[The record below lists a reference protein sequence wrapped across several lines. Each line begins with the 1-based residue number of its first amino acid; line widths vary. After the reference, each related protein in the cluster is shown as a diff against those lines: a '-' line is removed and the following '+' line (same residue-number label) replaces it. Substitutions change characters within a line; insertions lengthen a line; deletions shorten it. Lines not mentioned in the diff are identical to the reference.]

1 MEEEIWVDIKGY
13 EGLYQVSNQGRV
25 RSLDREV
32 KRKGNNIYISKGKI
46 KKNTIGK
53 KGYLYTGLTDKNGNK
68 KNIFTHRL
76 VAQAF
81 IPNPEN
87 KPEIDHIN
95 GIRNDNRV
103 ENLRWVTKEENM
115 NNPLTKENQKTI
127 NKRSGNP
134 NSKMVICIFPDGNE
148 IPFKCKEDLK
158 DYLNVSRDTID
169 RIIKS
174 GKQYKPRKKK
184 FKFLEGIKIIKVE
197 ESDINGK

>member
-1 MEEEIWVDIKGY
+1 MEEWRDIVGY

-32 KRKGNNIYISKGKI
+32 KRKGNSICTLKGKI

-53 KGYLYTGLTDKNGNK
+53 KGYLYTYLTDKNGNTK
-68 KNIFTHRL
+68 SIFTHRL

-81 IPNPEN
+81 ISNPEN

-115 NNPLTKENQKTI
+115 NNPLTKENQKIT
-127 NKRSGNP
+127 NKRSSNP

-148 IPFKCKEDLK
+148 ILFKCKEDLK
-158 DYLNVSRDTID
+158 DYLSIGRGTID

-184 FKFLEGIKIIKVE
+184 FEYLNGIKIIKVE

>member
-1 MEEEIWVDIKGY
+1 MEEEIWVDICGY

-32 KRKGNNIYISKGKI
+32 KRKGNSICTSKGKI

-53 KGYLYTGLTDKNGNK
+53 KGYLYTYLTDKNGNTK
-68 KNIFTHRL
+68 GIFTHRL

-81 IPNPEN
+81 IPNPGN

-115 NNPLTKENQKTI
+115 NNPLTKENQKIT

-148 IPFKCKEDLK
+148 ILFKCKEDLK
-158 DYLNVSRDTID
+158 DYLSISRDTID

-174 GKQYKPRKKK
+174 GEQYKPRKKK
-184 FKFLEGIKIIKVE
+184 FEYLNGIKIIKVE

>member
-1 MEEEIWVDIKGY
+1 MEEEIWVDICGY
-13 EGLYQVSNQGRV
+13 EGLYQVSNPGRV

-32 KRKGNNIYISKGKI
+32 KRKGNSICTLKGKI

-53 KGYLYTGLTDKNGNK
+53 KGYLYTYLTDKNGNTK
-68 KNIFTHRL
+68 SIFTHRL

-81 IPNPEN
+81 ISNPEN

-115 NNPLTKENQKTI
+115 NNPLTKENQKIT

-148 IPFKCKEDLK
+148 ILFKCKEDLK
-158 DYLNVSRDTID
+158 DYLGISRGIID

-174 GKQYKPRKKK
+174 EEQYKPRKKK
-184 FKFLEGIKIIKVE
+184 FEYLEGIKIIKLE
-197 ESDINGK
+197 KENDK